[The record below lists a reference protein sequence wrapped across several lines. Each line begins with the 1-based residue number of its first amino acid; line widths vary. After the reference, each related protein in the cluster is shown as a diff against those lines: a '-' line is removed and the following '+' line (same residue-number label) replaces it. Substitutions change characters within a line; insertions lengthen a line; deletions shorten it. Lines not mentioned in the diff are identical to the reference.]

1 MTVRELLARTD
12 SRELSEWMAYFSM
25 EPWGTEIEDWR
36 AGMIAS
42 VIANA
47 NRDEKKR
54 RKPFEPKDFMPQR
67 IAPEQEEQS
76 WEEQARLLEM
86 WFRTAGKKG
95 G

>member
-12 SRELSEWMAYFSM
+12 SRELSEWMAFFSL
-25 EPWGTEIEDWR
+25 EPWGCEVDDWR
-36 AGMIAS
+36 FGMLAS

-67 IAPEQEEQS
+67 IEEEQS